1 MLNIDFSYFKRFF
14 NLKSNLTSHLNPKG
28 KCVISPD
35 KIRTAKR
42 HISTTK
48 KEIFCIQIK
57 TLIELKYRNARLAC
71 TRLKYDIL
79 ISISFQIDDFDSTW
93 FRKRMFG
100 GGVFKKV

>member
-14 NLKSNLTSHLNPKG
+14 NLKSNLTLHLNPKG

-35 KIRTAKR
+35 KIRTARR
-42 HISTTK
+42 HISTTTK

-71 TRLKYDIL
+71 TRLKYEINVSIIL
-79 ISISFQIDDFDSTW
+79 ISFQIDDFDSIL
-93 FRKRMFG
+93 FKKG
-100 GGVFKKV
+100 CGGV

>member
-14 NLKSNLTSHLNPKG
+14 NLKSNLTLHLNPKG
-28 KCVISPD
+28 KCVISLD

-79 ISISFQIDDFDSTW
+79 ISISFQIDDFDSIW
-93 FRKRMFG
+93 FKRG
-100 GGVFKKV
+100 CGGV

>member
-1 MLNIDFSYFKRFF
+1 MLNIDFSYFKGFF
-14 NLKSNLTSHLNPKG
+14 NLKSNLTLHLNPKG
-28 KCVISPD
+28 KCVISFD

-42 HISTTK
+42 HISTTTK

-79 ISISFQIDDFDSTW
+79 ISISFQINDFDSTW
-93 FRKRMFG
+93 LERRC